1 MTFRLRN
8 NNEFLYNFEIYFIV
22 IILICFKSVNKKDI
36 SNYRPISTLNCINT
50 VIEKLFFSRLISFFD
65 SDNIIVNSQYG
76 FRRGRTTS
84 YAVLRL
90 LHEAYESL
98 NSHEY
103 FGVVSLDLSKA
114 FDTVNH
120 RISLYK
126 FHNYGIRGITH
137 NILKSYLSKLMQIV
151 YVNVVTSDHLPIK
164 AGVPEGSVLSPLL
177 NISKVLYTA
186 FCFY

>member
-1 MTFRLRN
+1 M
-8 NNEFLYNFEIYFIV
+8 FL
-22 IILICFKSVNKKDI
+22 IL
-36 SNYRPISTLNCINT
+36 
-50 VIEKLFFSRLISFFD
+50 
-65 SDNIIVNSQYG
+65 
-76 FRRGRTTS
+76 
-84 YAVLRL
+84 LRL
-90 LHEAYESL
+90 LNEAYESL

-186 FCFY
+186 FCFYWILYRIILRWVLLLLLLDDYWNNFMFLCIYNDLYFDILTIF